1 MYYLCTI
8 YLYLYTLKI
17 ETKRIHIVKELNLIY
32 SLTIGVYSLL
42 MGLASNQS
50 NEYAKIQHISSNIST

>member
-1 MYYLCTI
+1 MG
-8 YLYLYTLKI
+8 
-17 ETKRIHIVKELNLIY
+17 LI
-32 SLTIGVYSLL
+32 IGVYSLL